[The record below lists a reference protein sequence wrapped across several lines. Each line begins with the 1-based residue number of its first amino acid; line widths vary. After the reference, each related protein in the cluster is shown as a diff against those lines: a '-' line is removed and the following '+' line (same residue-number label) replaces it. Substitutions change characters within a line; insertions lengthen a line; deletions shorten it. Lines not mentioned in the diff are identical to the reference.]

1 MFTINCSIAAAQWL
15 EGRVSR
21 KTTWWEKADRP
32 ADWWTQL
39 ITDNILVF
47 RCRRGHWMPSQMER
61 KQRASMCRPV
71 WQTISNKSLTSSPFL
86 RRYLGFQV
94 QHFIKPLIGGRR
106 YTDWPPGGS
115 CAPSHKS
122 PQPCNHGGGAVRLH
136 RCYTGGPLEVEEE
149 LFTILQKGNSCHQE
163 EALMFVARSP
173 EILSMDPVKVA
184 TRLVFMMEGF
194 AGSSPNVGNDRCHLG
209 VPHLL
214 ELGHDCISTD
224 HHARSQACWQTFDGT
239 PRLLWSP
246 TGGFSAFEPSL
257 VFSWLLFRYVMWL
270 AIILTYFWW
279 TGLICK
285 RLWSFWSRQ
294 WMSQREGSQL
304 LLHHSHTPWLSTK
317 LVIRWFFQWHSY
329 HDKIWT
335 LMNTQFLLRCG
346 QYRHPDPGAKAKV
359 SRPRLLCFISQK

>member
-1 MFTINCSIAAAQWL
+1 MFTINCSTAAAQWL
-15 EGRVSR
+15 EGRVWR
-21 KTTWWEKADRP
+21 KTTWWEKAD
-32 ADWWTQL
+32 WWIQL
-39 ITDNILVF
+39 ITDNIWFLGAGEDIDCHRRWKEGKGPLCVAQSGRQYQTNLWLLPLFSWGALLRF
-47 RCRRGHWMPSQMER
+47 R
-61 KQRASMCRPV
+61 
-71 WQTISNKSLTSSPFL
+71 
-86 RRYLGFQV
+86 V
-94 QHFIKPLIGGRR
+94 QYVIEPLIGGGR
-106 YTDWPPGGS
+106 YTGWSPRGP
-115 CAPSHKS
+115 CASTQKN
-122 PQPCNHGGGAVRLH
+122 PQPRNHGGGAVRLH

-184 TRLVFMMEGF
+184 TRLVCMMEGF
-194 AGSSPNVGNDRCHLG
+194 SGSSSNVGNDRCHLG

-224 HHARSQACWQTFDGT
+224 HHARSQTCWQTFDGT

-270 AIILTYFWW
+270 EIILTYFWW

-285 RLWSFWSRQ
+285 RLWSFWSPQ
-294 WMSQREGSQL
+294 WMSQREGSQS

-317 LVIRWFFQWHSY
+317 LAIRWHSY

-346 QYRHPDPGAKAKV
+346 HYRHPDPGAKAKV
-359 SRPRLLCFISQK
+359 SLPRLLCFISQK

>member
-1 MFTINCSIAAAQWL
+1 
-15 EGRVSR
+15 
-21 KTTWWEKADRP
+21 
-32 ADWWTQL
+32 
-39 ITDNILVF
+39 
-47 RCRRGHWMPSQMER
+47 
-61 KQRASMCRPV
+61 MCRPV

-86 RRYLGFQV
+86 LRCSRFRV
-94 QHFIKPLIGGRR
+94 QFVIEPLIGGGR
-106 YTDWPPGGS
+106 YTGWSPRGP
-115 CAPSHKS
+115 CASTQKN
-122 PQPCNHGGGAVRLH
+122 PQPRNHGGGAVRLH

-149 LFTILQKGNSCHQE
+149 LFTILLKGNSCHQE

-184 TRLVFMMEGF
+184 TRLVCMMEGF

-246 TGGFSAFEPSL
+246 TGGFSFEPSL
-257 VFSWLLFRYVMWL
+257 VFSWLLLRYVMWL

-285 RLWSFWSRQ
+285 RLWSFWSPQ

-329 HDKIWT
+329 HNKVWT